1 MNLVKDRS
9 KMEINSYYDIS
20 KSYHR
25 IMFRSKQIQIIFLL
39 DPFLILR
46 FYIIYHN
53 VTRN

>member
-1 MNLVKDRS
+1 
-9 KMEINSYYDIS
+9 MEINSYYDIS

-39 DPFLILR
+39 DPFLILH
-46 FYIIYHN
+46 FYIIHHN